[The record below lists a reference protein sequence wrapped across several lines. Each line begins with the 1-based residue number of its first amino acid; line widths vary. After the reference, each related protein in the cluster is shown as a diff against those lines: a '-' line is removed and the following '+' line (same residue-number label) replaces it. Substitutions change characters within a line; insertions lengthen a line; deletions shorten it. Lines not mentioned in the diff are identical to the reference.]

1 MSVSQPYARLK
12 TRIKYKEVHL
22 SMPHLSRNRIFFILI
37 TIVFSLIFTGCSKKE
52 EAKQE
57 VIRPAKIFTVG
68 DSTGEL
74 TRTFPGEVEATDK
87 AIQSFRV
94 GGELIERPA
103 QPGQA
108 VKKGDVLAKLDPK
121 DYQLKYDDS
130 KAKYDLAKVQYE
142 RAGEIWEKR
151 LIARADYDKAK
162 TRFLAAK
169 ADLEQAKA
177 NLDYT
182 VLRAP
187 FDGVVSKVYIDNFA
201 NVHANDP
208 VVNIQSLDTVDIV
221 FQVPESVIS
230 RMKRGQGKLAVF
242 KVKFTANGGEEFP
255 AQLKEFNTEADPQT
269 QTFRTV
275 VTIDRPTTFTVLE
288 GMSTTVEVDLSAVF
302 AETTN
307 KIVIPSTA
315 VFAAEEQP
323 VDIPKRFVWKVDPNT
338 MQVSKQAVTV
348 GQLTAS
354 GIEVTSGV
362 EPGEK
367 LIAAGVSFIHDGQK
381 VKPWVRERGL

>member
-1 MSVSQPYARLK
+1 MPSQTTIRGYLL
-12 TRIKYKEVHL
+12 T
-22 SMPHLSRNRIFFILI
+22 ILVI
-37 TIVFSLIFTGCSKKE
+37 SFSTTACSKKE
-52 EAKQE
+52 EVKEA
-57 VIRPAKIFTVG
+57 VVRPAKIFTVG

-74 TRTFPGEVEATDK
+74 IRTFPGEVEATDK

-103 QPGQA
+103 QPGQP
-108 VKKGDVLAKLDPK
+108 VKKGDILAKLDPK
-121 DYQLKYDDS
+121 DYKLKYDDS

-187 FDGVVSKVYIDNFA
+187 FDGVISKVHVENFA
-201 NVHANDP
+201 NVKPNDP
-208 VVNIQSLDTVDIV
+208 IVNIQSLDTVDIV
-221 FQVPESVIS
+221 FQVPENVIS
-230 RMKRGQGKLAVF
+230 RIKRGQGKQAVI
-242 KVKFTANGGEEFP
+242 KVKFAANGGEEFP
-255 AQLKEFNTEADPQT
+255 AQLTEFNTEADPQT

-275 VTIDRPTTFTVLE
+275 VTIERPTTFTVLE
-288 GMSTTVEVDLSAVF
+288 GMSTSVEVDLSAAF
-302 AETTN
+302 ADVAN
-307 KIVIPSTA
+307 KIIVPATA
-315 VFAAEEQP
+315 VFAAEDLP

-367 LIAAGVSFIHDGQK
+367 LIAAGVSFIEEGQK

>member
-1 MSVSQPYARLK
+1 MPSQKFHHGYLLTVLAISLSVTAC
-12 TRIKYKEVHL
+12 T
-22 SMPHLSRNRIFFILI
+22 
-37 TIVFSLIFTGCSKKE
+37 KKE

-57 VIRPAKIFTVG
+57 VVRPAKIFTVG

-74 TRTFPGEVEATDK
+74 IRTFPGEVQATDK

-94 GGELIERPA
+94 GGQLIERSA
-103 QPGQA
+103 QPGQQ
-108 VKKGDVLAKLDPK
+108 VKQGDVLAKLDPK

-187 FDGVVSKVYIDNFA
+187 FDGVVSKVYVENYA
-201 NVHANDP
+201 NVKANDP
-208 VVNIQSLDTVDIV
+208 IVNIQSVDSVDIV
-221 FQVPESVIS
+221 FQVPENVIS
-230 RMKRGQGKLAVF
+230 RMKRGQGKKAII
-242 KVKFTANGGEEFP
+242 KVKFAADGGQEFP
-255 AQLKEFNTEADPQT
+255 AQLKEFNTEADQQT

-288 GMSTTVEVDLSAVF
+288 GMSTSVEVDLSAAFEDV
-302 AETTN
+302 AN
-307 KIVIPSTA
+307 KIIVPATA
-315 VFAAEEQP
+315 VFAAEDQP
-323 VDIPKRFVWKVDPNT
+323 VNITKRFVWKVDPNT

>member
-1 MSVSQPYARLK
+1 MSQFIPCQFCLMGAIALSLTVSAC
-12 TRIKYKEVHL
+12 
-22 SMPHLSRNRIFFILI
+22 N
-37 TIVFSLIFTGCSKKE
+37 KKE
-52 EAKQE
+52 EVKSE
-57 VIRPAKIFTVG
+57 IVRPAKIFTVG

-74 TRTFPGEVEATDK
+74 IRTFPGEVEATDK

-94 GGELIERPA
+94 GGQMIERSA
-103 QPGQA
+103 QPGQQ
-108 VKKGDVLAKLDPK
+108 VKQGDVLAKLDPK

-169 ADLEQAKA
+169 AELEQAKA

-187 FDGVVSKVYIDNFA
+187 FDGVISKVHVDNFA
-201 NVHANDP
+201 NVKANDP
-208 VVNIQSLDTVDIV
+208 IVNVQSLHTVDIV
-221 FQVPESVIS
+221 FQLPENIIS
-230 RMKRGQGKLAVF
+230 RIKRGQGQKAII
-242 KVKFTANGGEEFP
+242 KVKFANNGGEEYP
-255 AQLKEFNTEADPQT
+255 ARLAEFNTEADPQT

-288 GMSTTVEVDLSAVF
+288 GMSTSVEVDLSAAFENV
-302 AETTN
+302 AN
-307 KIVIPSTA
+307 KIIVPATA
-315 VFAAEEQP
+315 VFAAEDQP
-323 VDIPKRFVWKVDPNT
+323 VDIPERFVWKVDPKT

-348 GQLTAS
+348 GQLTAA
-354 GIEVTSGV
+354 GLEITSGLAA
-362 EPGEK
+362 GEK
-367 LIAAGVSFIHDGQK
+367 LIAAGVSFVHEGQK